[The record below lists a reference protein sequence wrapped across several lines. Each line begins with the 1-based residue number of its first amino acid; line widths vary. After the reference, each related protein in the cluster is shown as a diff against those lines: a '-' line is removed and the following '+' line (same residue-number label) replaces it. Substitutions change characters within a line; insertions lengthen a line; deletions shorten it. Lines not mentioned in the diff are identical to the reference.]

1 MSDKSESFKED
12 SLSRMDS
19 NITTVSDFSGTD
31 IDQMHYMGPSL
42 SQFSL
47 ISTEDKM
54 MAAARFFI
62 DYDHGMSDLLQ
73 KLPSRQLEN
82 VADLAARTLLKK
94 KSIHPYRLTIRL
106 NRDESLEQEF
116 VDSIDHDLHSS
127 SELTEYLDEAVRT
140 IPTSLS
146 KKRNIKHKISN
157 RMKKPERGFPLCRY
171 WLSKNLKRLKFKWR
185 RLTRF
190 FNLWRSHL
198 LVIEGSFG
206 TSVVSYFIFLKWVL
220 LINIPVFLF
229 TFCFLVIPQILFSQ
243 YQQSPSEGKGN
254 VPLSVWDFLT
264 GAGGFENSEMYYGYY
279 TNKTVEIILGHR
291 YGMKYVY
298 LVTSAGY
305 YLLCLI
311 ILGYSYL
318 RSYRIYYIEAGGP
331 TTNCYF
337 NLFVSGWDYGI
348 TSEETSELKH
358 QSLYNEI
365 KEYLSGQQKHETGM
379 DRDQF
384 IRIWLIRLM
393 TWSLVLGILTL
404 SGYMTL
410 VVSTKLS
417 ISIDPQETLA
427 SESVME
433 SLTTPIILSSIQ
445 LIVPMSFSFLESY
458 EGYRLPKD
466 ELYVHMFRE
475 MALKGT
481 MLAALVYFWLAIA
494 RSEIEYC

>member
-1 MSDKSESFKED
+1 
-12 SLSRMDS
+12 
-19 NITTVSDFSGTD
+19 
-31 IDQMHYMGPSL
+31 
-42 SQFSL
+42 
-47 ISTEDKM
+47 
-54 MAAARFFI
+54 
-62 DYDHGMSDLLQ
+62 
-73 KLPSRQLEN
+73 
-82 VADLAARTLLKK
+82 
-94 KSIHPYRLTIRL
+94 
-106 NRDESLEQEF
+106 
-116 VDSIDHDLHSS
+116 
-127 SELTEYLDEAVRT
+127 
-140 IPTSLS
+140 
-146 KKRNIKHKISN
+146 
-157 RMKKPERGFPLCRY
+157 
-171 WLSKNLKRLKFKWR
+171 
-185 RLTRF
+185 
-190 FNLWRSHL
+190 
-198 LVIEGSFG
+198 
-206 TSVVSYFIFLKWVL
+206 
-220 LINIPVFLF
+220 
-229 TFCFLVIPQILFSQ
+229 
-243 YQQSPSEGKGN
+243 
-254 VPLSVWDFLT
+254 
-264 GAGGFENSEMYYGYY
+264 
-279 TNKTVEIILGHR
+279 
-291 YGMKYVY
+291 MKYVY

-410 VVSTKLS
+410 AVSTKLS

-445 LIVPMSFSFLESY
+445 PIVPMSFSFLESY
-458 EGYRLPKD
+458 EGYRYPKMNFMCTCFVLGDIYWRGNLPIGYSGSDLCTWLFIFHGIYQKNYLKD
-466 ELYVHMFRE
+466 GNRSNERNSPIGKHTLDLIYSQSLCWLGLFYAPLMPLVVIVKFIIIFYVKRHDFILHKDLSLSHKAMVE
-475 MALKGT
+475 QLKLQLIT
-481 MLAALVYFWLAIA
+481 KEKIRCF
-494 RSEIEYC
+494 